1 MGQVLPA
8 VGIRMSVVGFSHGIC
23 IEKAAPALGLF
34 ARTVLKPLYEV
45 LYMFSRMSN
54 GDMLNVTLL
63 FV

>member
-8 VGIRMSVVGFSHGIC
+8 VGIRMSVVGFPHGSYIA
-23 IEKAAPALGLF
+23 KAAPALGLF
-34 ARTVLKPLYEV
+34 ARTVLKP

>member
-1 MGQVLPA
+1 MAGSTFGKQFKITTW
-8 VGIRMSVVGFSHGIC
+8 GESHG
-23 IEKAAPALGLF
+23 KALGLF

>member
-8 VGIRMSVVGFSHGIC
+8 VGIRMSVVGFPHGSYIA
-23 IEKAAPALGLF
+23 KAAPALGLF

-54 GDMLNVTLL
+54 GDMLNVTML

>member
-8 VGIRMSVVGFSHGIC
+8 VGIRMSVVGFPHGSYIA
-23 IEKAAPALGLF
+23 KAAPALGVF
-34 ARTVLKPLYEV
+34 ARTV

>member
-8 VGIRMSVVGFSHGIC
+8 VGIRMSHGSYIA
-23 IEKAAPALGLF
+23 KAAPALGLF